1 MAASCTVWPACIV
14 ADPGVTPT
22 DATGTGA
29 GLTVITAAPLF
40 PSDAA
45 VIVAEPGATPVTS
58 PLAFT
63 FATDRLLLDQPIAR
77 PDSGLPFASLGV
89 AANCTVCPA
98 CTVADAGVT
107 ATDATGTLATA
118 TAAVPVLPSEVAV
131 IVAEPTAT
139 AVARPLAVTGA
150 TAALLL
156 AQVTT
161 RPANGLPPVSCGV
174 AASWTVWP
182 TCSAT
187 DAGDTA
193 TDATATGQR
202 TATLAES
209 DRHPGLLLAIS
220 DAAGVPLALLLAGYT
235 GVLLSGTS
243 TPIWS
248 KNPWLGALFS
258 ARGTPSMIWGSQKP

>member
-1 MAASCTVWPACIV
+1 LEPTVATAPVELVHTTPRPVSGLPFASFGVAVSWTVPPGCRPTAAGVTATDATGAAVTLISAVPLWPSLVAVIVAEPAATLVTSPLAFTVATAGVLLAHVTTRPDSGLSLTSLGVAASCTVWPACIV

-22 DATGTGA
+22 DATG
-29 GLTVITAAPLF
+29 P
-40 PSDAA
+40 
-45 VIVAEPGATPVTS
+45 
-58 PLAFT
+58 
-63 FATDRLLLDQPIAR
+63 
-77 PDSGLPFASLGV
+77 
-89 AANCTVCPA
+89 
-98 CTVADAGVT
+98 
-107 ATDATGTLATA
+107 LATA
-118 TAAVPVLPSEVAV
+118 TAAVPLLPSDVAV

-220 DAAGVPLALLLAGYT
+220 
-235 GVLLSGTS
+235 
-243 TPIWS
+243 
-248 KNPWLGALFS
+248 
-258 ARGTPSMIWGSQKP
+258 R